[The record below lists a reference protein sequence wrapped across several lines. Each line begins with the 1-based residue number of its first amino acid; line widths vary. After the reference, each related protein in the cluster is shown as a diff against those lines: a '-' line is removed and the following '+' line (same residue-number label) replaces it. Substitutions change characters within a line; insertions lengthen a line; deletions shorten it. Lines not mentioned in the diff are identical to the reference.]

1 MTISRRKFIHT
12 ATALAGGAGILPMI
26 TDFAQAGSVRSAAGS
41 PAAGPPAAGSPA
53 ADKIRVAAIG
63 INSMGWADINAVIR
77 NPGVECVA
85 LCDAD
90 RNVLDKRAAEF
101 ASKGIQVK
109 TYGDYR
115 RILEN
120 KDIDAVVI
128 GTPDHWHCLM
138 MVEACEAG
146 KDVYVEKPI
155 GNSIAE
161 CRAMVAAQERYK
173 RVVQV
178 GQWQRSQKHFRDAV
192 DFVHSGKLGKI
203 GLVKVW
209 GYFNY
214 GNPIL
219 KQPDGTAPAGVDYD
233 MWLGP
238 ASKRPFNPNRFH
250 GSFRWFWD
258 YAGGI
263 MTDWGVHLLD
273 YALLGMKTA
282 GSPAAG
288 SPAAAAPKRVS
299 ASGAMLRNPGA
310 ETPDTLTTLFE
321 YEGFNIQ
328 WEHVIGYGAGIYNR
342 EHGVAFLGENGTLI
356 VDRRG
361 WEVVPYEKRMEAVPF
376 QASSDNG
383 LDEHA
388 KNFVEVIRS
397 RRMDDLHAP
406 IHVGAEVAI
415 LSQMGNIAY
424 RTGSTLRWDAQKGE
438 FDNAAANKL
447 IGNEYHNGYKMP
459 RV

>member
-1 MTISRRKFIHT
+1 MTISRRKFIH
-12 ATALAGGAGILPMI
+12 AASVFAGGSAMAPVMS
-26 TDFAQAGSVRSAAGS
+26 TFAE
-41 PAAGPPAAGSPA
+41 AGPPVRSA

-63 INSMGWADINAVIR
+63 INSMGWADVNAVMK

-90 RNVLDKRAAEF
+90 RNVLDKRAAEL
-101 ASKGIQVK
+101 AAKGIRVQ
-109 TYGDYR
+109 TFGDYR
-115 RILEN
+115 SVLDN

-138 MVEACEAG
+138 MAEACEAG

-161 CRAMVAAQERYK
+161 CLAMVAAQEKYN

-192 DFVHSGKLGKI
+192 DFVYAGKLGKV

-219 KQPDGTAPAGVDYD
+219 KLPDTTAPAGVDYKT
-233 MWLGP
+233 WLGP
-238 ASKRPFNPNRFH
+238 ATQRPFNPNRFH

-273 YALLGMKTA
+273 YALLGMKVA
-282 GSPAAG
+282 GT
-288 SPAAAAPKRVS
+288 PKRVS
-299 ASGAMLRNPGA
+299 ASGSMLRNPGA
-310 ETPDTLTTLFE
+310 ETPDTLTALFE
-321 YEGFNIQ
+321 YDDFNIQ

-342 EHGVAFLGENGTLI
+342 QHGVAFLGENGTLI
-356 VDRRG
+356 VDRQG
-361 WEVVPYEKRMEAVPF
+361 WEVVPYEKRMEAVPL
-376 QASSDNG
+376 QKSSDNG

-397 RRMDDLHAP
+397 RRMGDLHAP
-406 IHVGAEVAI
+406 IRVGADVAI

-424 RTGSTLRWDAQKGE
+424 RTGNALHWDAQKGQ
-438 FDNAAANKL
+438 FDHAAANKL
-447 IGNEYHNGYKMP
+447 IASEYHNGYKLP
-459 RV
+459 RA

>member
-12 ATALAGGAGILPMI
+12 ATAVAGGTAVSPFIN
-26 TDFAQAGSVRSAAGS
+26 DFANAGA
-41 PAAGPPAAGSPA
+41 A

-63 INSMGWADINAVIR
+63 INSMGWADVNAVMK

-85 LCDAD
+85 LCDVD
-90 RNVLDKRAAEF
+90 RNVLDKRAAEL
-101 ASKGIQVK
+101 AGRGIQVK
-109 TYGDYR
+109 TFSDYR
-115 RILEN
+115 KILDS

-138 MVEACEAG
+138 MAEACDAG

-161 CRAMVAAQERYK
+161 CRAMVAAQQRTN

-192 DFVHSGKLGKI
+192 DFVHSGKLGKVA
-203 GLVKVW
+203 LVKVW

-214 GNPIL
+214 GNPIIQ
-219 KQPDGTAPAGVDYD
+219 QPDGTAPAGVDYGQ
-233 MWLGP
+233 WLGP
-238 ASKRPFNPNRFH
+238 AMKRPFNPNRCH

-273 YALLGMKTA
+273 YALLGMKA
-282 GSPAAG
+282 GAT
-288 SPAAAAPKRVS
+288 PKRVS

-321 YEGFNIQ
+321 YEDFNIQ

-342 EHGVAFLGENGTLI
+342 QHGIAFLGENGTLI
-356 VDRRG
+356 VDRQG
-361 WEVVPYEKRMEAVPF
+361 WEVVPYEKRMEAVSLTK
-376 QASSDNG
+376 SSDNG

-406 IHVGAEVAI
+406 IQAGAEVAT

-424 RTGSTLRWDAQKGE
+424 RTGNTLHWNAQKGE
-438 FDNAAANKL
+438 FDDSVANKL
-447 IGNEYHNGYKMP
+447 ITSEYHNGYKMP
-459 RV
+459 YV

>member
-12 ATALAGGAGILPMI
+12 ATAVAGGTAVSPFIN
-26 TDFAQAGSVRSAAGS
+26 DFANAGVAAGA
-41 PAAGPPAAGSPA
+41 PAA

-63 INSMGWADINAVIR
+63 INSMGWADVNAVMK

-85 LCDAD
+85 LCDVD
-90 RNVLDKRAAEF
+90 RNVLDKRAAEL
-101 ASKGIQVK
+101 AGRGIQVK
-109 TYGDYR
+109 TFSDYR
-115 RILEN
+115 KILDS

-138 MVEACEAG
+138 MAEACDAG

-161 CRAMVAAQERYK
+161 CRAMVAAQQRTN

-192 DFVHSGKLGKI
+192 DFVHSGKLGKVA
-203 GLVKVW
+203 LVKVW

-214 GNPIL
+214 GNPIIQ
-219 KQPDGTAPAGVDYD
+219 QPDGTAPAGVDYGQ
-233 MWLGP
+233 WLGP
-238 ASKRPFNPNRFH
+238 AMKRPFNPNRFH

-273 YALLGMKTA
+273 YALLGMKA
-282 GSPAAG
+282 GAT
-288 SPAAAAPKRVS
+288 PKRVS

-321 YEGFNIQ
+321 YEDFNIQ

-342 EHGVAFLGENGTLI
+342 QHGIAFLGENGTLI
-356 VDRRG
+356 VDRQG
-361 WEVVPYEKRMEAVPF
+361 WEVVPYEKRMEAVSLTK
-376 QASSDNG
+376 SSDNG

-388 KNFVEVIRS
+388 RNFVEVIRS

-406 IHVGAEVAI
+406 IQAGAEVAT

-424 RTGSTLRWDAQKGE
+424 RTGNTLHWNAQKGE
-438 FDNAAANKL
+438 FDDSVANKL
-447 IGNEYHNGYKMP
+447 ITSEYHNGYKMP
-459 RV
+459 HV

>member
-12 ATALAGGAGILPMI
+12 AAAVAGGTAISPII
-26 TDFAQAGSVRSAAGS
+26 TDLAHAGRPIRSAGAS
-41 PAAGPPAAGSPA
+41 T
-53 ADKIRVAAIG
+53 ADRIRVAAIG
-63 INSMGWADINAVIR
+63 INSMGWADVNAVMK

-85 LCDAD
+85 LCDVD
-90 RNVLDKRAAEF
+90 RNVLDKRAAEL
-101 ASKGIQVK
+101 AGRGMQVK
-109 TYGDYR
+109 TFNDYR
-115 RILEN
+115 RILDS

-138 MVEACEAG
+138 MAEACDAG

-161 CRAMVAAQERYK
+161 CRAMVAAQQRTN

-192 DFVHSGKLGKI
+192 DFVHSGKLGKV

-219 KQPDGTAPAGVDYD
+219 KQPDGSAPAGVDYG

-238 ASKRPFNPNRFH
+238 AMKRPFNPNRFH

-273 YALLGMKTA
+273 YALLGMKANAT
-282 GSPAAG
+282 
-288 SPAAAAPKRVS
+288 PKRVS

-310 ETPDTLTTLFE
+310 ETPDTLTALFE
-321 YEGFNIQ
+321 YDDFNIQ

-342 EHGVAFLGENGTLI
+342 QHGIAFLGENGTLI
-356 VDRRG
+356 VDREG
-361 WEVVPYEKRMEAVPF
+361 WEAVPYEKRMEGVPLTK
-376 QASSDNG
+376 SSDNG

-406 IHVGAEVAI
+406 IQAGAEVAT

-424 RTGSTLRWDAQKGE
+424 RTGNTLHWNAQKGE
-438 FDNAAANKL
+438 FDDPMANKL
-447 IGNEYHNGYKMP
+447 MTSEYHNGYKMP

>member
-12 ATALAGGAGILPMI
+12 ATAIAGGTAVSPVITNFTYAG
-26 TDFAQAGSVRSAAGS
+26 ARGSTSIGS
-41 PAAGPPAAGSPA
+41 PG
-53 ADKIRVAAIG
+53 DRIRVAAIG
-63 INSMGWADINAVIR
+63 INSMGWADVNAVMK

-85 LCDAD
+85 LCDVD
-90 RNVLDKRAAEF
+90 RNVLDKRAAEL
-101 ASKGIQVK
+101 AGRGMQVQ
-109 TYGDYR
+109 TYSDYR
-115 RILEN
+115 KVLDS

-138 MVEACEAG
+138 MAEACDAG

-161 CRAMVAAQERYK
+161 CRAMVAAQQK
-173 RVVQV
+173 TNRVVQV

-192 DFVHSGKLGKI
+192 DFVHSGKLGKV

-219 KQPDGTAPAGVDYD
+219 QQPDGAAPVGVDYGQ
-233 MWLGP
+233 WLGP
-238 ASKRPFNPNRFH
+238 ARKRPFNPNRFH

-273 YALLGMKTA
+273 YALLGMKA
-282 GSPAAG
+282 GAT
-288 SPAAAAPKRVS
+288 PKRVS

-310 ETPDTLTTLFE
+310 ETPDTLTALFE
-321 YEGFNIQ
+321 YDDFNIQ

-342 EHGVAFLGENGTLI
+342 QHGIAFLGENGTLI
-356 VDRRG
+356 VDRQG
-361 WEVVPYEKRMEAVPF
+361 WEVVPYEKRMEAV
-376 QASSDNG
+376 QLTKSSDNG

-397 RRMDDLHAP
+397 RRMDDLRAP
-406 IHVGAEVAI
+406 IQAGAEVAI

-424 RTGSTLRWDAQKGE
+424 RMGTTLHWNAQKGE
-438 FDNAAANKL
+438 FDDSMANKL
-447 IGNEYHNGYKMP
+447 ITSEYHNGYKMP
-459 RV
+459 RA

>member
-12 ATALAGGAGILPMI
+12 ATALAGGAGISPI
-26 TDFAQAGSVRSAAGS
+26 INDFTYAGRTVRS
-41 PAAGPPAAGSPA
+41 A

-63 INSMGWADINAVIR
+63 VNSMGWADINAVIK

-85 LCDAD
+85 LCDVD
-90 RNVLDKRAAEF
+90 RNVLDKRAAEL

-109 TYGDYR
+109 TFGDYR
-115 RILEN
+115 KVLEN
-120 KDIDAVVI
+120 KDIDAGVI

-138 MVEACEAG
+138 MAEACEAG

-155 GNSIAE
+155 GNSVAE

-192 DFVHSGKLGKI
+192 DFAHSGKLGKI

-214 GNPIL
+214 GNTIEKL
-219 KQPDGTAPAGVDYD
+219 PDSEAPAGVDYN

-238 ASKRPFNPNRFH
+238 ATKRAFNKNRFH

-273 YALLGMKTA
+273 YALLGMKASGT
-282 GSPAAG
+282 P
-288 SPAAAAPKRVS
+288 PKRVS

-321 YEGFNIQ
+321 YDDFNIQ

-342 EHGVAFLGENGTLI
+342 QHGIAFLGENGTLI
-356 VDRRG
+356 VDRQG
-361 WEVVPYEKRMEAVPF
+361 WEAVPYEKRMQVVPL

-397 RRMDDLHAP
+397 RRMGDLHAP
-406 IHVGAEVAI
+406 IQAGAEVAI

-424 RTGSTLRWDAQKGE
+424 RTGSTLLWNAQKGE
-438 FDNAAANKL
+438 FDNNAAANKL

-459 RV
+459 GA

>member
-1 MTISRRKFIHT
+1 MTISRRKFI
-12 ATALAGGAGILPMI
+12 ASAAAGAVVLPDAAG
-26 TDFAQAGSVRSAAGS
+26 FAYARRPVRS
-41 PAAGPPAAGSPA
+41 A

-63 INSMGWADINAVIR
+63 INSMGWADINAVIK

-85 LCDAD
+85 LCDVD
-90 RNVLDKRAAEF
+90 RNVLDKRAAEL
-101 ASKGIQVK
+101 AAKGIRVK

-115 RILEN
+115 KILEN
-120 KDIDAVVI
+120 KDVDAVVI

-138 MVEACEAG
+138 MAEACEAG

-161 CRAMVAAQERYK
+161 CRAMVAAQERHN

-178 GQWQRSQKHFRDAV
+178 GQWQRSQRHFRDAV
-192 DFVHSGKLGKI
+192 DFVYSGKLGKV

-219 KQPDGTAPAGVDYD
+219 QQPDGTAPAGVDYD

-238 ASKRPFNPNRFH
+238 AAKRPFNPNRFH

-273 YALLGMKTA
+273 YALLGMKAT
-282 GSPAAG
+282 
-288 SPAAAAPKRVS
+288 AAPRSVS

-310 ETPDTLTTLFE
+310 ETPDTLTALFE
-321 YEGFNIQ
+321 YGDFNIQ

-342 EHGVAFLGENGTLI
+342 QHGIAFLGENGTLI
-356 VDRRG
+356 VDRKG
-361 WEVVPYEKRMEAVPF
+361 WEVVPYENRMEAVPLR
-376 QASSDNG
+376 QSSDNG
-383 LDEHA
+383 VDEHA
-388 KNFVEVIRS
+388 RNFVEVIRS
-397 RRMDDLHAP
+397 RRMEDLHAP
-406 IHVGAEVAI
+406 IRVGAEAAI

-424 RTGSTLRWDAQKGE
+424 RTGSALRWNAQKGE
-438 FDNAAANKL
+438 FDDNPEANKL
-447 IGNEYHNGYKMP
+447 IGNAYHNGYKMP
-459 RV
+459 GT

>member
-1 MTISRRKFIHT
+1 MTISRRKFIQT
-12 ATALAGGAGILPMI
+12 ATAITGGTAFSPVIA
-26 TDFAQAGSVRSAAGS
+26 DFAHAIRR
-41 PAAGPPAAGSPA
+41 PAIRPP

-63 INSMGWADINAVIR
+63 INSMGWADINAVIK

-85 LCDAD
+85 LCDVD

-109 TYGDYR
+109 TFGDYR
-115 RILEN
+115 KVLED

-138 MVEACEAG
+138 MAEACEAG

-161 CRAMVAAQERYK
+161 CRAMVAAQERYN

-214 GNPIL
+214 GEPIL
-219 KQPDGTAPAGVDYD
+219 KQSDSTVPAGVDYD

-273 YALLGMKTA
+273 YALLGIK
-282 GSPAAG
+282 
-288 SPAAAAPKRVS
+288 AAAAPVRVS

-321 YEGFNIQ
+321 YQDFNIQ

-342 EHGVAFLGENGTLI
+342 QHGIAFLGENGTLI
-356 VDRRG
+356 VDRKG
-361 WEVVPYEKRMEAVPF
+361 WEVVPYEKRMEAVPL

-388 KNFVEVIRS
+388 KNFVEAIRS
-397 RRMDDLHAP
+397 RRMGDLHAP
-406 IHVGAEVAI
+406 IQVGAEVAI

-424 RTGSTLRWDAQKGE
+424 RTGSMLHWNAQKGE
-438 FDNAAANKL
+438 FDNPAANKL
-447 IGNEYHNGYKMP
+447 IANEYHNGYKMP
-459 RV
+459 RT

>member
-1 MTISRRKFIHT
+1 MTISRRKFIQTTT
-12 ATALAGGAGILPMI
+12 AATTGAAFFPAITELAHAGKP
-26 TDFAQAGSVRSAAGS
+26 FRA
-41 PAAGPPAAGSPA
+41 A

-63 INSMGWADINAVIR
+63 INSMGWADINAVIK

-101 ASKGIQVK
+101 AGKGIQVK
-109 TYGDYR
+109 TYADYR
-115 RILEN
+115 QVLDN

-138 MVEACEAG
+138 MAEACEAG

-161 CRAMVAAQERYK
+161 CRSMVAAQERYK

-192 DFVHSGKLGKI
+192 DFMYSGKLGKI

-219 KQPDGTAPAGVDYD
+219 KQPDTAAPAGVDYN

-238 ASKRPFNPNRFH
+238 ATKRPFNSNRFH

-273 YALLGMKTA
+273 YALLGMKATA
-282 GSPAAG
+282 EPR
-288 SPAAAAPKRVS
+288 RVS
-299 ASGAMLRNPGA
+299 ANGTMLRNPGA

-342 EHGVAFLGENGTLI
+342 QHGIAFLGENGTLI
-356 VDRRG
+356 VDRNG
-361 WEVVPYEKRMEAVPF
+361 WEVVPYEKRMEAVML
-376 QASSDNG
+376 QKSSDNG

-388 KNFVEVIRS
+388 RNFVEVIRS
-397 RRMDDLHAP
+397 RNLGDLHAP
-406 IHVGAEVAI
+406 IRVGAEVAI

-424 RTGSTLRWDAQKGE
+424 RTGSTLHWNAQKGE

-447 IGNEYHNGYKMP
+447 IANDYHNGYKMP
-459 RV
+459 RA

>member
-12 ATALAGGAGILPMI
+12 AAAVAGGAAVSPVI
-26 TDFAQAGSVRSAAGS
+26 TDFAYAERPIRSA
-41 PAAGPPAAGSPA
+41 A

-63 INSMGWADINAVIR
+63 INSMGWADVNAVMK

-85 LCDAD
+85 LCDVD
-90 RNVLDKRAAEF
+90 RNVLDKRAAEL
-101 ASKGIQVK
+101 AGKGMQVK
-109 TYGDYR
+109 TFSDYR
-115 RILEN
+115 RILDS

-138 MVEACEAG
+138 MAEACDAG

-161 CRAMVAAQERYK
+161 CRAMVAAQQRTN

-192 DFVHSGKLGKI
+192 DFVHSGKLGKV

-219 KQPDGTAPAGVDYD
+219 KQPDGSAPTGVDYGL
-233 MWLGP
+233 WLGP
-238 ASKRPFNPNRFH
+238 AVTRPFNPNRFH

-273 YALLGMKTA
+273 YALLGMKANAT
-282 GSPAAG
+282 
-288 SPAAAAPKRVS
+288 PKRVS

-310 ETPDTLTTLFE
+310 ETPDTLTALFE
-321 YEGFNIQ
+321 YDDFNIQ

-342 EHGVAFLGENGTLI
+342 QHGIAFMGENGTLI
-356 VDRRG
+356 VDRQG

-376 QASSDNG
+376 TKSSDNG

-397 RRMDDLHAP
+397 RRMEDLHAP
-406 IHVGAEVAI
+406 IQAGAEVAT

-424 RTGSTLRWDAQKGE
+424 RTGNMLHWNAQKGE
-438 FDNAAANKL
+438 FDDSMANQL
-447 IGNEYHNGYKMP
+447 ITSEYHNGYKMP
-459 RV
+459 RA

>member
-12 ATALAGGAGILPMI
+12 ATALAGGAGISPMI
-26 TDFAQAGSVRSAAGS
+26 TDFAQAGSVRS
-41 PAAGPPAAGSPA
+41 AAGSPA

-138 MVEACEAG
+138 MAEACEAG
-146 KDVYVEKPI
+146 KDIYVEKPI

-209 GYFNY
+209 G
-214 GNPIL
+214 L
-219 KQPDGTAPAGVDYD
+219 
-233 MWLGP
+233 
-238 ASKRPFNPNRFH
+238 S
-250 GSFRWFWD
+250 
-258 YAGGI
+258 
-263 MTDWGVHLLD
+263 
-273 YALLGMKTA
+273 
-282 GSPAAG
+282 
-288 SPAAAAPKRVS
+288 
-299 ASGAMLRNPGA
+299 
-310 ETPDTLTTLFE
+310 
-321 YEGFNIQ
+321 
-328 WEHVIGYGAGIYNR
+328 
-342 EHGVAFLGENGTLI
+342 LI
-356 VDRRG
+356 
-361 WEVVPYEKRMEAVPF
+361 
-376 QASSDNG
+376 
-383 LDEHA
+383 H
-388 KNFVEVIRS
+388 I
-397 RRMDDLHAP
+397 
-406 IHVGAEVAI
+406 
-415 LSQMGNIAY
+415 
-424 RTGSTLRWDAQKGE
+424 
-438 FDNAAANKL
+438 
-447 IGNEYHNGYKMP
+447 
-459 RV
+459 

>member
-1 MTISRRKFIHT
+1 
-12 ATALAGGAGILPMI
+12 
-26 TDFAQAGSVRSAAGS
+26 
-41 PAAGPPAAGSPA
+41 
-53 ADKIRVAAIG
+53 
-63 INSMGWADINAVIR
+63 MGWADINAVIK

-90 RNVLDKRAAEF
+90 RNVLDKRAAGF

-109 TYGDYR
+109 TFGDYR
-115 RILEN
+115 RILDD

-138 MVEACEAG
+138 MAEACEAG

-214 GNPIL
+214 GDPVL
-219 KQPDGTAPAGVDYD
+219 KQPDSAVPAGVDYD

-238 ASKRPFNPNRFH
+238 AIRRPFNPNRFH

-273 YALLGMKTA
+273 YALLGMK
-282 GSPAAG
+282 AAG
-288 SPAAAAPKRVS
+288 APANAAPVRVS
-299 ASGAMLRNPGA
+299 ASGAMMRNPGA

-321 YEGFNIQ
+321 YEGFKHTMGTRDRL
-328 WEHVIGYGAGIYNR
+328 WRGYLQPRARRRIPG
-342 EHGVAFLGENGTLI
+342 GERH
-356 VDRRG
+356 VDRR
-361 WEVVPYEKRMEAVPF
+361 
-376 QASSDNG
+376 QAG
-383 LDEHA
+383 LGSGTVRKTHA
-388 KNFVEVIRS
+388 GRS
-397 RRMDDLHAP
+397 RCRRRRIMAL
-406 IHVGAEVAI
+406 
-415 LSQMGNIAY
+415 
-424 RTGSTLRWDAQKGE
+424 TSTLKTSWR
-438 FDNAAANKL
+438 
-447 IGNEYHNGYKMP
+447 
-459 RV
+459 